1 MFVLKKNYVS
11 TQDQLRQLPP
21 KIPAA
26 TLSGSMTAAQMALI
40 IDDVMRGRYKVLF
53 VSPERLASASFRRL
67 IRPKFNIE
75 TRQYERQFPPVSLLC
90 VDEAHCLSQWGH
102 NFRPSYLRVKSLL
115 PLIEPKSVM
124 ALTATAGPMV
134 VRDICHTLCIP
145 LDECPNTKEVDESGV
160 KVLNCN
166 RDNIDVFT
174 LVLQSNDERQYLV
187 SDTVHSLRTNLYHVS
202 LSDLVGLPYVASQ
215 NLEGQER

>member
-1 MFVLKKNYVS
+1 
-11 TQDQLRQLPP
+11 
-21 KIPAA
+21 
-26 TLSGSMTAAQMALI
+26 MTAAQMALI

-67 IRPKFNIE
+67 IRPKFNVQS
-75 TRQYERQFPPVSLLC
+75 RQYERQFPSVSLLC

-115 PLIEPKSVM
+115 PLINPKSVM

-134 VRDICHTLCIP
+134 VRDICNTLCIP
-145 LDECPNTKEVDESGV
+145 LDESSGACGLNAGGV

-174 LVLQSNDERQYLV
+174 MILQSNDERQYLV
-187 SDTVHSLRTNLYHVS
+187 SA
-202 LSDLVGLPYVASQ
+202 LPCC
-215 NLEGQER
+215 

>member
-1 MFVLKKNYVS
+1 M
-11 TQDQLRQLPP
+11 PP

-40 IDDVMRGRYKVLF
+40 IDDVLRGRYKVLF

-67 IRPKFNIE
+67 IRPKFNVE

-90 VDEAHCLSQWGH
+90 VDEVHCLSQWGH

-134 VRDICHTLCIP
+134 VRDICNTLCIP
-145 LDECPNTKEVDESGV
+145 LERPGATLDASGV

-166 RDNIDVFT
+166 RDNIDVFAMI
-174 LVLQSNDERQYLV
+174 LQSNDERQYLV
-187 SDTVHSLRTNLYHVS
+187 SPCV
-202 LSDLVGLPYVASQ
+202 
-215 NLEGQER
+215 